1 MFVSMFWSQIER
13 CQLLNAEVSLS
24 NVIVVHQTF
33 CFALQCNCP
42 RFQHVAMA
50 REFQYKLGIL
60 GRDVGG
66 HVVHDA
72 LSPVKTPCL
81 HQFDEGTLIH

>member
-1 MFVSMFWSQIER
+1 MFDIGWTEMAVIALVVIIFIGPKELPGVLRTLGQWVSKAR
-13 CQLLNAEVSLS
+13 
-24 NVIVVHQTF
+24 
-33 CFALQCNCP
+33 
-42 RFQHVAMA
+42 AMA

-72 LSPVKTPCL
+72 LSPVKMPCL